1 MGWSRMTEEQRQQLI
16 RLKTMKASDRV
27 PMDLQLAINTFIEQ
41 ARIIGEYELDSMPPE
56 YVNNLIDALTK
67 YPQFDWLTK
76 DLLQILENEIKPKL

>member
-1 MGWSRMTEEQRQQLI
+1 MTEEQRQQLL
-16 RLKTMKASDRV
+16 RLKTMKASNV
-27 PMDLQLAINTFIEQ
+27 IPMDLQVAINTFIEQ
-41 ARIIGEYELDSMPPE
+41 ARIIGQYELDSMPPE

>member
-1 MGWSRMTEEQRQQLI
+1 MTEEQRQELI

-67 YPQFDWLTK
+67 YPEFDFLTK
-76 DLLQILENEIKPKL
+76 ELLEILNKEVKPYL

>member
-1 MGWSRMTEEQRQQLI
+1 MTEEQRQQLI

-67 YPQFDWLTK
+67 YPEFDFLTK
-76 DLLQILENEIKPKL
+76 ELLEILNKEVKPYL